1 MKDIYLS
8 PYHLNHPKRHETY
21 IVLGA
26 LSLLKLRGILIID
39 ACLTGSAFC
48 TTVENPGDLD
58 VVILVSDMVA
68 AARAMQNLGWEDCA
82 GSHYEPAPGEPN
94 WGAYRHGR
102 VNVIFT
108 DDPLW
113 YTHRWV
119 KPSYRLLELDLHH
132 KKARV
137 ALFSEGDAAYKRIK
151 ENEHA

>member
-1 MKDIYLS
+1 MKDIDLS

-26 LSLLKLRGILIID
+26 LGLLELRGIPIID

-58 VVILVSDMVA
+58 VAILVSDGA
-68 AARAMQNLGWEDCA
+68 AAGRSMQNLGWEDCA
-82 GSHYEPAPGEPN
+82 GFHYEPAPGEPV
-94 WGAYRHGR
+94 WGAYRHGP

-119 KPSYRLLELDLHH
+119 KPSYQLLEQDLHR
-132 KKARV
+132 KEDRV
-137 ALFSEGDAAYKRIK
+137 ALFSEGGAAYKRVK